1 MAYLNEG
8 QISTTYQIVGSIDLS
23 FMEYGN
29 NRAHYS
35 GKVLE
40 LFYETVCS
48 TFEDLPRIIPCK
60 TAFFIRYRKTK
71 NGRNFNT
78 REILALV
85 DNVEEYTVNKA
96 DGTCKLVFTF
106 IEVPVN
112 SYDPNS
118 TILGPVISHVFSDKG
133 FIALVFEGNSDFLM
147 SYVNSRYRTFVH
159 ANVVYWMI
167 DTFQY
172 TAHLR
177 PGEPSIDTERPTLAI
192 VVVAA
197 DLKVSRS
204 DLKDEFMTMLEKHLN
219 NIYGQSK

>member
-29 NRAHYS
+29 NRAHYT
-35 GKVLE
+35 GKVFE

-48 TFEDLPRIIPCK
+48 KFEDLPRIIPCK

-112 SYDPNS
+112 SYDPNAM
-118 TILGPVISHVFSDKG
+118 ILGPVISHVFSDKG

-147 SYVNSRYRTFVH
+147 SYVNSKYRTFVH
-159 ANVVYWMI
+159 AGAVYWMI

-192 VVVAA
+192 VVVAS
-197 DLKVSRS
+197 DLKVPRS
-204 DLKDEFMTMLEKHLN
+204 DLKDDFMAMLEKHLN
-219 NIYGQSK
+219 NIYGQGK

>member
-35 GKVLE
+35 GKVFE

-96 DGTCKLVFTF
+96 DETCKLVFTF

-112 SYDPNS
+112 SYDPNAM
-118 TILGPVISHVFSDKG
+118 ILGPIISHVFSDKG

-147 SYVNSRYRTFVH
+147 SYVNSKYRTFVH
-159 ANVVYWMI
+159 AGEVYWMI

-192 VVVAA
+192 VVVAS
-197 DLKVSRS
+197 DLKVPRS

>member
-29 NRAHYS
+29 NRAHYD
-35 GKVLE
+35 GKVFE

-96 DGTCKLVFTF
+96 RS
-106 IEVPVN
+106 E
-112 SYDPNS
+112 
-118 TILGPVISHVFSDKG
+118 
-133 FIALVFEGNSDFLM
+133 
-147 SYVNSRYRTFVH
+147 
-159 ANVVYWMI
+159 
-167 DTFQY
+167 
-172 TAHLR
+172 
-177 PGEPSIDTERPTLAI
+177 ERR
-192 VVVAA
+192 VG
-197 DLKVSRS
+197 KECS
-204 DLKDEFMTMLEKHLN
+204 
-219 NIYGQSK
+219 